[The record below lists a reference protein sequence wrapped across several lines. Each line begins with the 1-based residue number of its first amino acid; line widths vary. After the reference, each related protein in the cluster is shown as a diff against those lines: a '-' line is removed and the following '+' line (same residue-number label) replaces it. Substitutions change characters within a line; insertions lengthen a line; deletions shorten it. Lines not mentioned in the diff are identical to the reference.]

1 MLFYGEGRTF
11 FMRITTR
18 GRYALRATLALTV
31 LGKEGRPVSVSDLS
45 EYEDISPVFLEQIF
59 YKLRKAGIVGAVR
72 GPGGGFFFTRPPE
85 ALTARDILLAAGEK
99 LGDAP
104 CDKHADNCNRTDCCP
119 SHRVW
124 MDLNKLMN
132 NYLES
137 LTLDSILRSS
147 PS

>member
-1 MLFYGEGRTF
+1 
-11 FMRITTR
+11 MRITTR

-31 LGKEGRPVSVSDLS
+31 LGQGGEPVSVGDLS

-72 GPGGGFFFTRPPE
+72 GPGGGFFFVQPPQ

-104 CDKHADNCNRTDCCP
+104 CDKHVERCGRNGCCP
-119 SHRVW
+119 SHQVW
-124 MDLNKLMN
+124 VDLNRLMN
-132 NYLES
+132 NYLAS
-137 LTLDSILRSS
+137 LTLDSILQNR
-147 PS
+147 PSNPS